1 MATAPKKARAPRNAA
16 RAGGRSPASALME
29 FLVFE
34 DNGGGFGWMIVTA
47 GGEQLARSRS
57 FASHDEAV
65 VAARLVRDD
74 AGSARLEDWQ
84 RTAPVDLV
92 ARRAAVRDAF
102 DAERWLGERGNARGT
117 LRAADALHE

>member
-1 MATAPKKARAPRNAA
+1 
-16 RAGGRSPASALME
+16 ME

-34 DNGGGFGWMIVTA
+34 DNGGGFGWMIVA
-47 GGEQLARSRS
+47 ASGEQLARSRS

-74 AGSARLEDWQ
+74 AGSAHLEDWQ

-102 DAERWLGERGNARGT
+102 DAERLLDEGGSARGGQPPV
-117 LRAADALHE
+117 AV